1 LPKKAKPAG
10 PNKKKTDV
18 DALRKALL
26 SSGVDAGSAGKLTGS
41 PALERIVVPI
51 YWKDGLVFHANSLW
65 LPKLPSFLKSF
76 EKEFPDGQVRW
87 DPDYDEENPQD
98 ATSDVAIRVF
108 FNYQEDDQGD
118 HWSPKPTSI
127 EEQNYYR
134 MLKRFSYKG
143 SSPVKAQTV
152 LQGR

>member
-1 LPKKAKPAG
+1 MPKKAKPRSS
-10 PNKKKTDV
+10 NKKKKDF

-26 SSGVDAGSAGKLTGS
+26 SIGVDEGSAEKLIGS
-41 PALERIVVPI
+41 RALERTVVPI
-51 YWKDGLVFHANSLW
+51 YWKDGLVFHVNSIW
-65 LPKLPSFLKSF
+65 LPKLSSFLKSF

-87 DPDYDEENPQD
+87 DPHYDVENPQG

-143 SSPVKAQTV
+143 SSPVQAQAV
-152 LQGR
+152 LQGK